1 MYNTEREYFVAGE
14 PRKWGEVR
22 FTAKGIV
29 KYRTLLQ
36 SIYTLYR
43 NTRFNKDLTVSI
55 LLDRVYYIYLYRGE
69 KYISKVCQDTL
80 YKLVDASYGKK
91 EKPYRYHYRYKKRHN
106 NARWNNAHYIGRVKM
121 YSKLSTVDNY
131 RGKNRDRGKQYFYQ
145 NLGWDDSCTTY
156 STGWKHNKKRHQW
169 E

>member
-1 MYNTEREYFVAGE
+1 MYNTEGEYFVAGE
-14 PRKWGEVR
+14 PRKYGEVR
-22 FTAKGIV
+22 FTLRGIV
-29 KYRTLLQ
+29 QYKSLLW
-36 SIYTLYR
+36 SIHSLYR
-43 NTRFNKDLTVSI
+43 NTHFNKDYTVS
-55 LLDRVYYIYLYRGE
+55 LLHGRVYYIYIYRGE
-69 KYISKVCQDTL
+69 RYISPVCQDIL
-80 YKLVDASYGKK
+80 YKLVDASYSPKVT
-91 EKPYRYHYRYKKRHN
+91 PYYHYHRNHTRHN

-156 STGWKHNKKRHQW
+156 STGWKHQKKRHQW